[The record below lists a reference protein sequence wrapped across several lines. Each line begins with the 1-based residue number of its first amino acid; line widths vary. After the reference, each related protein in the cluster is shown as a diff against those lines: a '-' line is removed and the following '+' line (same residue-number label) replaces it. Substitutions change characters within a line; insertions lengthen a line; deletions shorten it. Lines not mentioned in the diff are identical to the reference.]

1 MAEMET
7 STGTMVKVFT
17 TGTEVQVFRLAG
29 SVPTD
34 SWTGDGNKSG
44 DQV

>member
-1 MAEMET
+1 MAEMEA
-7 STGTMVKVFT
+7 STGTVVKVFT

-34 SWTGDGNKSG
+34 TWTGNGNKADGQS
-44 DQV
+44 